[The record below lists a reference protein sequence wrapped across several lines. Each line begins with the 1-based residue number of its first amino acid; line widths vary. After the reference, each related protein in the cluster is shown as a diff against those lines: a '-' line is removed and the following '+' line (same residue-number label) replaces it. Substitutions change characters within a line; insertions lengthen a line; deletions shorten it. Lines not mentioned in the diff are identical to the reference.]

1 MWISTR
7 RFAARPSGVALSAM
21 GASRSRTLD
30 EHLPWIDPATRQDVS
45 HRFCAARFGVAAL
58 ARNPGHGAAGPELA
72 NIGCMTPLRQD
83 GAVPSHAVASDAA
96 EDARWLPAGHAIV
109 VALVL
114 GAVAGTIAAFLSR
127 LAQAEGLVT
136 SL

>member
-1 MWISTR
+1 
-7 RFAARPSGVALSAM
+7 
-21 GASRSRTLD
+21 
-30 EHLPWIDPATRQDVS
+30 
-45 HRFCAARFGVAAL
+45 
-58 ARNPGHGAAGPELA
+58 
-72 NIGCMTPLRQD
+72 MTPLRQD
-83 GAVPSHAVASDAA
+83 GAVPSYAVASDAA